1 LKKRQHT
8 TPTKQINKKS
18 KKEIKRGWGK
28 LGKEGLF
35 SGNDFAKKK
44 GAGGGSV
51 WLQSKPNLSWAP
63 PSPHLTPEGV
73 FTSRKVAEK
82 LL

>member
-8 TPTKQINKKS
+8 TPTKQINKKKS

-35 SGNDFAKKK
+35 SGNDFATKKREPA
-44 GAGGGSV
+44 GAVYGFKASLISRG
-51 WLQSKPNLSWAP
+51 LHP
-63 PSPHLTPEGV
+63 PHI
-73 FTSRKVAEK
+73 
-82 LL
+82 